1 MGVARQQKEIAQ
13 NAAGT
18 IGEFIEHRVAELI
31 LVSEIERFWE
41 MRMAD
46 HKRALYRLLKHDP
59 QIREVSVANSAGQEI
74 LRLSRLRVHT
84 DADLVSLAQEEKF
97 RRAMNGEIYIGPV
110 YHEVTAEPFVTL
122 AVPVRF
128 TPTEIRGVI
137 VAEVGLKAL
146 LNSVSHTKAGKSGYL
161 FVVDRKGTLIAH
173 PDYSKVL
180 LQLNLSQINEVEEF
194 LRTPG
199 SDPGFGEVHRGVDGK
214 QVITTH
220 AAVPRPNWAV
230 VVEEPVETALAEVKQ
245 VERVALLMLVLA
257 LSGVF
262 GISYFFSE
270 RIARPVRALEHGAS
284 LIAQGVLDQKLDIHT
299 GDELESLAR
308 QFNQM
313 AAALKE
319 SREGLEGKIAERTRD
334 LSELYGAL
342 APLGSSGPGQ
352 SLQNVV
358 ERLKEVTHADAA
370 LIRIVDQ
377 EKKYF
382 LYSAHVGFPS
392 SYLEAT
398 QTLQPGSAVGTA
410 IMTGEPI
417 VAADIT
423 EDLRIVGKRQLDA
436 GFRSCAFLPF
446 RVSGELRGIIHLAS
460 REIGYFNEQKSDHL
474 MTIAYHMGVAVEN
487 RELFEET
494 RCNLQR
500 IRGLHEIEEAVAS
513 TLDLHAV
520 LGILLEKIEILLPYP
535 VAATVRLKK
544 RETGVLEPLACRG
557 LNEEEWRTQHGRS
570 LGGRAKKAVET
581 KIPLTVR
588 NVQTDP
594 QTSNA
599 EIFRKYGLVS
609 HLAVPLIAKN
619 ETIGVLG
626 LYTREEHEFAN
637 EEIEFLST
645 LAAQAAIAIHN
656 SQLYEQART
665 RESQL
670 QETNRMLSA
679 LHAVAAVASQS
690 LELDRVLNTAIEK
703 ITEIF
708 GFDATRIHLCNE
720 QTDEILLRASFETE
734 PDRFTAARSFK
745 RGQGVLGEVAK
756 SGKPLVFEDVD
767 TDPLYHQFSQTGL
780 SAQFGYHFL
789 AVFPIKGKLTNLGTL
804 SCIGTAP
811 RKLNSGEVQLL
822 EALADQIAVVIE
834 NSVLYEHVRQKAE
847 ELQQRTEELERAD
860 KVKDEFL
867 SVMSHELRTPL
878 NVVMGY
884 TAMIKD
890 GMFGETNPEQMSA
903 LEKVLDQAN
912 DLLAMITSILYA
924 TSVETHEVRTEPH
937 RFALG
942 DFLDGLRTAYDSSR
956 GKALTLV
963 WNYSPDLPAV
973 ETDSEKLKYILQNL
987 IHNAIKFTDSG
998 QVTVS
1003 ARIRGGR
1010 GQAITDGD
1018 QQPANGKEEELI
1030 EFKVADTGI
1039 GISQEKLPLIFEK
1052 FHQIDSS
1059 DTRPYGG
1066 IGLGLYVAK
1075 NFTELLGG
1083 KIELETEQGKGST
1096 FTVNIP
1102 CVIGSAATDGNQEK
1116 EQQVLGLQD
1125 LTNPLPL
1132 DLGLRSE
1139 GI

>member
-1 MGVARQQKEIAQ
+1 ARQQKEIAQ
-13 NAAGT
+13 NAAGK

-41 MRMAD
+41 MRMED
-46 HKRALYRLLKHDP
+46 HKRALYRLLKHDA

-97 RRAMNGEIYIGPV
+97 RRAMDGEIYIGPV

-284 LIAQGVLDQKLDIHT
+284 LIAQGVLDQKLDVHT
-299 GDELESLAR
+299 GDELEILAR
-308 QFNQM
+308 RFNQM
-313 AAALKE
+313 AEALKE
-319 SREGLEGKIAERTRD
+319 SRGGLERKITERTRD
-334 LSELYGAL
+334 LSALYAAL
-342 APLGSSGPGQ
+342 APLSAAGNDEL
-352 SLQNVV
+352 LQIIV
-358 ERLKEVTHADAA
+358 ERLKEATGADAA
-370 LIRIVDQ
+370 LIRVFDK
-377 EKKYF
+377 EKNAFVYP
-382 LYSAHVGFPS
+382 AHVGFPS

-398 QTLQPGSAVGTA
+398 RDLRENSAIGQA
-410 IMTGEPI
+410 FMTGEPVV
-417 VAADIT
+417 VANIA
-423 EDLRIVGKRQLDA
+423 EDSRVKAKRQLEA
-436 GFRSCAFLPF
+436 GYESCAFLPL

-460 REIGYFNEQKSDHL
+460 REIGHFSEDKTDHL
-474 MTIAYHMGVAVEN
+474 IAIARQMGVAMEN
-487 RELFEET
+487 REL
-494 RCNLQR
+494 
-500 IRGLHEIEEAVAS
+500 
-513 TLDLHAV
+513 
-520 LGILLEKIEILLPYP
+520 
-535 VAATVRLKK
+535 
-544 RETGVLEPLACRG
+544 
-557 LNEEEWRTQHGRS
+557 
-570 LGGRAKKAVET
+570 
-581 KIPLTVR
+581 
-588 NVQTDP
+588 
-594 QTSNA
+594 
-599 EIFRKYGLVS
+599 
-609 HLAVPLIAKN
+609 
-619 ETIGVLG
+619 
-626 LYTREEHEFAN
+626 
-637 EEIEFLST
+637 
-645 LAAQAAIAIHN
+645 
-656 SQLYEQART
+656 
-665 RESQL
+665 
-670 QETNRMLSA
+670 
-679 LHAVAAVASQS
+679 
-690 LELDRVLNTAIEK
+690 
-703 ITEIF
+703 
-708 GFDATRIHLCNE
+708 
-720 QTDEILLRASFETE
+720 
-734 PDRFTAARSFK
+734 
-745 RGQGVLGEVAK
+745 
-756 SGKPLVFEDVD
+756 
-767 TDPLYHQFSQTGL
+767 
-780 SAQFGYHFL
+780 
-789 AVFPIKGKLTNLGTL
+789 
-804 SCIGTAP
+804 
-811 RKLNSGEVQLL
+811 
-822 EALADQIAVVIE
+822 
-834 NSVLYEHVRQKAE
+834 YEHLRQKVN
-847 ELQQRTEELERAD
+847 ELQQKTEGLERAD

-890 GMFGETNPEQMSA
+890 GMFGETNPEQEGA
-903 LEKVLDQAN
+903 LENVLGQAN
-912 DLLAMITSILYA
+912 DLLTMITSILYA
-924 TSVETHEVRTEPH
+924 TSIETQELRTEPH

-942 DFLDGLRTAYDSSR
+942 DFLNDLRTAYDPPR
-956 GKALTLV
+956 DKALALRWT
-963 WNYSPDLPAV
+963 YPPDLPGV
-973 ETDSEKLKYILQNL
+973 ETDREKLKYILHNL
-987 IHNAIKFTDSG
+987 IHNAIKFTDRG
-998 QVTVS
+998 QVTIS
-1003 ARIRGGR
+1003 AMIREGR
-1010 GQAITDGD
+1010 GQTITDGD

-1102 CVIGSAATDGNQEK
+1102 CVIGSAATDGNQEN
-1116 EQQVLGLQD
+1116 EQ
-1125 LTNPLPL
+1125 
-1132 DLGLRSE
+1132 
-1139 GI
+1139 